1 MNTEV
6 EKMSAKA
13 LYTDL
18 STQIITQLILA
29 NDLAALWDLQKDRNE
44 YVKFSADWQAVN
56 LDDFIDNLNITDD
69 KYNYTG
75 LKPDGS
81 PNYRKISFYDDGKAY
96 EIVCS
101 VGARYF
107 RIQRQAYYDAD
118 GAKHGAV
125 YVGLDLKEPK
135 ISKGLKGLDAKH
147 ERDRLTHFRMTH
159 KHTGGTK

>member
-69 KYNYTG
+69 K
-75 LKPDGS
+75 
-81 PNYRKISFYDDGKAY
+81 
-96 EIVCS
+96 
-101 VGARYF
+101 
-107 RIQRQAYYDAD
+107 
-118 GAKHGAV
+118 
-125 YVGLDLKEPK
+125 
-135 ISKGLKGLDAKH
+135 
-147 ERDRLTHFRMTH
+147 
-159 KHTGGTK
+159 